1 MSENLVQT
9 PTLFD
14 RFGGIAK
21 LAEGLGEPKTTVSS
35 WKQAGRI
42 PAQRQPRVLELA
54 EAIGVEITA
63 EDVVFPMGRPNTPV
77 NSSASATKLT
87 ENIRESVNG
96 RSDGAAEAGAP
107 SPFSEGSCAICSPT
121 SARSST
127 PAGSPGCST
136 GEAKAA

>member
-63 EDVVFPMGRPNTPV
+63 EDVVFPMGRPNTPL